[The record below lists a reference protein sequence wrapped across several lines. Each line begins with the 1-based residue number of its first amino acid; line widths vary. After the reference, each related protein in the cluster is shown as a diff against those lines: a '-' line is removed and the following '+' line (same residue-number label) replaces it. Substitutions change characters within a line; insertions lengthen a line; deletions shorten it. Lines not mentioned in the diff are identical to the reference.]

1 MYAYIKG
8 VLHEIN
14 PSAVVIET
22 YGIGYKVFIPAH
34 VSQKMPQVGK
44 EVILFTSFIVRE
56 LAHTLYGFL
65 SAQERDF
72 FDALLNVTGIGP
84 KIALALIGAMPL
96 DLLKKAI
103 VNEEIV
109 TLCKVP
115 GIGKKGAERLII
127 EMRDKIELST
137 LSFTDI
143 ANRSV
148 DNSIGQTVNDALS
161 ALINLG
167 YNQSQAQKALKN
179 ALNEAPGTTDL
190 AKLIALALKNV

>member
-22 YGIGYKVFIPAH
+22 YGIGYKIFIPAH

-65 SAQERDF
+65 SVQERDF

-96 DLLKKAI
+96 DLLQKAI
-103 VNEEIV
+103 VNEEIL
-109 TLCKVP
+109 TLCLS
-115 GIGKKGAERLII
+115 LIHI
-127 EMRDKIELST
+127 
-137 LSFTDI
+137 
-143 ANRSV
+143 
-148 DNSIGQTVNDALS
+148 
-161 ALINLG
+161 
-167 YNQSQAQKALKN
+167 
-179 ALNEAPGTTDL
+179 
-190 AKLIALALKNV
+190 